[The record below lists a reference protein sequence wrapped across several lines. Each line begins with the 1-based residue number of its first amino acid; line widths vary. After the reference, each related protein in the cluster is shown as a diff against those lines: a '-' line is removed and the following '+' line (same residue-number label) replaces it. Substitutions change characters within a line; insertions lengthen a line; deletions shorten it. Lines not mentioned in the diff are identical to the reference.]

1 MKTST
6 ELPPAPKLSVGRS
19 DRRATVAGVAL
30 IVLTTLLFAAIGV
43 GLGLAKTPTHKAQAQ
58 MNVGRLDVTAQALAG
73 YADASKQL
81 SATYARLVSSDA
93 VVVPTAKALG
103 VPAERLR
110 GHLSGRPV
118 AQSSV
123 FYIEATEPNA
133 QDAQRV
139 ANTAARQMAAFISKQ
154 DPSGGQAGR
163 LLARYRS
170 LSRRLADLQSSLGKL
185 GGQIK
190 NAPTPAKR
198 ARFRQLRLRRD
209 ELQLQLK
216 GVSSSYT
223 EGQFSAASGQ
233 SLQFVR
239 RADSATS
246 DQRDNA
252 LKYGG
257 AGAVAGLLLGVA
269 LFTLRRRRVA
279 APPAP
284 TQPGAA

>member
-19 DRRATVAGVAL
+19 DRRASVAGAVL
-30 IVLTTLLFAAIGV
+30 IVLTTLVLAGIGV
-43 GLGLAKTPTHKAQAQ
+43 AIGLAKTPTHKAQAE

-93 VVVPTAKALG
+93 VVVPTARALR
-103 VPAERLR
+103 VPPARLR

-163 LLARYRS
+163 LLARYRA
-170 LSRRLADLQSSLGKL
+170 LSKRLAILQSSLGKL

-190 NAPTPAKR
+190 STPTAAGR
-198 ARFRQLRLRRD
+198 ARFRRLRLQRD

-246 DQRDNA
+246 DRSKNA
-252 LKYGG
+252 LKYG
-257 AGAVAGLLLGVA
+257 AVGAVAGLLLGVA
-269 LFTLRRRRVA
+269 LFTLRRRRPA

-284 TQPGAA
+284 ARPGAA